1 MTTTITTAQRDASNA
16 APLPL
21 SGKVAWVAGATRGAG
36 RGIAV
41 SLGEAGA
48 TVICTGRSVRGQPSP
63 SARPETL
70 EETAELVTA
79 AGGRGLAWPCDHLD
93 EAQVAA
99 ICARVQAEFGG
110 VDLLV
115 NDIWGGERLQDLGVP
130 LDELNIPNGRRL
142 FDTAVWTHVIT
153 LRYAAPLLTARPGAV
168 VIEITDGDH
177 FGFRGGVFYDL
188 AKMAVIRLSF
198 ITHKRLGPSGVTAL
212 ALTPGFLRSEE
223 MLEGFGVTEDNWQDG
238 AKLDPNF
245 IASETPRFVGR
256 AVAALAGDPEVRRFA
271 GRVWSSWRL
280 SRIYGFT
287 DVDGRRPDWGAHF
300 ERAFGAP
307 SPIADDRA
315 YESWEN
321 GPMEIAFPEGF
332 PRLDQP

>member
-1 MTTTITTAQRDASNA
+1 MPTETNPQTPRALT
-16 APLPL
+16 
-21 SGKVAWVAGATRGAG
+21 GKVAWVAGATRGAG

-41 SLGEAGA
+41 ALGEAGA
-48 TVICTGRSVRGQPSP
+48 TVLCTGRSVRGQPSP
-63 SARPETL
+63 SDRPETL
-70 EETAELVTA
+70 DETAELVTA

-99 ICARVQAEFGG
+99 VCARAKAEFGG

-130 LDELNIPNGRRL
+130 MDQLNLQNGRRL
-142 FDTAVWTHVIT
+142 FDTAVWTHLIT
-153 LRYAAPLLTARPGAV
+153 LRYAAPLLSARPGGL

-177 FGFRGGVFYDL
+177 FGYRCGVFYDL
-188 AKMAVIRLSF
+188 AKMAVIRLAF
-198 ITHKRLGPSGVTAL
+198 ITQRELGPRGVTAL

-223 MLEGFGVTEDNWQDG
+223 MLENFGVTEANWRDG
-238 AKLDPNF
+238 ARVDPNF

-256 AVAALAGDPEVRRFA
+256 AVAALAADPEVRRYA
-271 GRVWSSWRL
+271 GRVWSSWGL
-280 SRIYGFT
+280 SRVYGFT
-287 DVDGRRPDWGAHF
+287 DVDGSRPDWGAHF

-307 SPIADDRA
+307 SPVADDQA
-315 YESWEN
+315 YESWEH

-332 PRLDQP
+332 PKIGHT